1 MKRVLNNWLTRVVV
15 LIAIFTAT
23 CGCLRQDLV
32 FFEDGEWDI
41 SDYREGAE
49 RELQNSDIDNDDM
62 DR

>member
-1 MKRVLNNWLTRVVV
+1 MVV

>member
-1 MKRVLNNWLTRVVV
+1 MVV

-23 CGCLRQDLV
+23 SGCLRQDLV